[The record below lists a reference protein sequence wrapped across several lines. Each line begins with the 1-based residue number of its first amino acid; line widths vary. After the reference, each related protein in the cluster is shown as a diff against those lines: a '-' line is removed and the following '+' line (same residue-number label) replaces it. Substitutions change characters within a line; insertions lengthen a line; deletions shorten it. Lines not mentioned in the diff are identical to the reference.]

1 MGDGWMDTPLTVMST
16 RAPAVLTRAPA
27 VLKNHQFD
35 CLTSWIGVA
44 MIGSLPTSHEIFP
57 ERPYAAQNVISAAR

>member
-1 MGDGWMDTPLTVMST
+1 MGDGWIDTPLTVMST
-16 RAPAVLTRAPA
+16 RAPAVL
-27 VLKNHQFD
+27 KNHEFD

-44 MIGSLPTSHEIFP
+44 MIGSLPTRHEIFP